1 MSKIL
6 SFIPQTSDQQKH
18 LKAGLEIFFFPP
30 IQRTERPLN
39 FGFAECLIQLG
50 KSHPLLSTKSNK
62 TLIIVH

>member
-18 LKAGLEIFFFPP
+18 LKAGLEIFFPP

-50 KSHPLLSTKSNK
+50 MSHPLLSTKSNK